1 MARTPLFANLR
12 RLMRAATLARRTG
25 VPAAELIELPRRRFM
40 QAVGGVA
47 AMSLAGAGCSST
59 GPKKVSRDTKVVI
72 VGGGM
77 AGLHC
82 GHLLRKQ
89 GVDFDIYEAS
99 DRTGGRMFTK
109 KGILFGQ
116 QTVELGGEFID
127 SHHADMHALVKELK
141 LELLD
146 MHDDKGMRDAAYF
159 FGGKHYTDREV
170 LDALAPFV
178 ERMEQDAARLDA
190 DWDLVVNDINVRKL
204 DRTGIGAYLSEI
216 GMTGWLKALIEVAFV
231 TEYGLDADEQ
241 SVFNLLGTIGLDTST
256 ERWESFGESDER
268 YKVKGGNQRVVDE
281 LARKLAS
288 DIYRGHKLLRVKAS
302 GDRYLLTF
310 DDDGRTV
317 EVKADIV
324 VLAIPFTTLRQ
335 VELQVDMPAGKRKCI
350 DELGYGMNAKVLA
363 GVSSRPWRKQG
374 YSGGIFTDGPVQLA
388 WDNAR
393 MQAGDGAGI
402 TFYSGGKP
410 GIDAGKGTPREHV
423 LKLLPELDKAFPGA
437 EGAFNNKLFR
447 MHWPSHAFTKCS
459 YACYKPGQ
467 WTTLSGLE
475 IEPVGNLLFAGEHCS
490 DAFQGYMNGA
500 AETGRVAA
508 EAVIAR
514 VSK

>member
-1 MARTPLFANLR
+1 MARTPLLAHLR
-12 RLMRAATLARRTG
+12 RLVRAASLARRTG

-40 QAVGGVA
+40 QAAGGMA
-47 AMSLAGAGCSST
+47 ALSVAGACAST
-59 GPKKVSRDTKVVI
+59 PPKKISRDTKVVI

-89 GVDFDIYEAS
+89 GVAFDIYEAA

-109 KGILFGQ
+109 SGILNRN

-127 SHHADMHALVKELK
+127 SHHADMHALVKEFK

-146 MHDDKGMRDAAYF
+146 MHDDKGVRDTAF
-159 FGGKHYTDREV
+159 FIGGKHYTDREV
-170 LDALAPFV
+170 LDALSPFV

-190 DWDLVVNDINVRKL
+190 DWELVVNDINARKL

-241 SVFNLLGTIGLDTST
+241 SVFNMLSLIGLDTST

-268 YKVKGGNQRVVDE
+268 YKIKGGNQRVVEE
-281 LARKLAS
+281 LARGLAS
-288 DIYRGHKLLRVKAS
+288 DIYRGHRLLRVKQS
-302 GDRYLLTF
+302 GDRYTLAF
-310 DDDGRTV
+310 DDGGRSV
-317 EVKADIV
+317 EVKADMI

-335 VELQVDMPAGKRKCI
+335 VELQFEMPAEKRRCI
-350 DELGYGMNAKVLA
+350 DELGYGTNAKVMA
-363 GVSSRPWRKQG
+363 GMSTRPWRKQG
-374 YSGGIFTDGPVQLA
+374 FAGGVFTDGPVQLA

-393 MQAGDGAGI
+393 MQDGEGAGI

-410 GIDAGKGTPREHV
+410 GIDAGKGTPRDNV
-423 LKLLPELDKAFPGA
+423 LRLLPELDKVFPGTEA
-437 EGAFNNKLFR
+437 AFNNKVFR
-447 MHWPSHAFTKCS
+447 MHWPSQKFTLCS

-467 WTTLSGLE
+467 WTTLSGHE
-475 IEPVGNLLFAGEHCS
+475 IEPVGNVLFAGEHCS
-490 DAFQGYMNGA
+490 DEFQGYMNGA

-508 EAVIAR
+508 ETVLAR